1 MQPIAL
7 GSQRELFVDPY
18 LIDTLE
24 GARPHLHEPV
34 RKETVFRVV
43 EPLENACTG
52 CYNLVQADG
61 KILVYYRGYHPTG
74 KHEDLP
80 EGWAQT
86 QTTNLL
92 VSDDGIH
99 FERPSLGLVESEG
112 STDNNILIRGSQAHN
127 FCVFLD
133 GNPSA
138 PPEQRFKA
146 IGGEGRNRLFGFT
159 SPDGLVWESIVDGP
173 LKIEG
178 AFDSVNVP
186 LWDDYAGCYR
196 IFSRYFEETGDDG
209 VGVRAIQSCTS
220 DDFIH
225 WTKPEH
231 HVYDEGVPFEH
242 FYTNATT
249 LCPGAEHILLS
260 FPMRFVPERTKD
272 TEGMDYPGGGISDAV
287 FMTSRDGV
295 HWDRTFLDA
304 WLRAGLDQRN
314 WTHRN
319 QTPAAGIIPTVPD
332 EWSMYVAEHYGWDTN
347 AVRRVTVRPHG
358 FASVRAGYH
367 GGELR
372 TKPVTFTGSTLFI
385 NYSTSAVGSMS
396 VEIQDAEG
404 RPLEGFAAK
413 DMDPMFGDDLD
424 APVTWRGRD
433 AQGGQGGGQGGGPGG
448 LSDLSRLNGT
458 PVRLRF
464 VLKDAD
470 LFSIRFGDS

>member
-1 MQPIAL
+1 MTPISL
-7 GSQRELFVDPY
+7 GSQREPFVDPY
-18 LIDTLE
+18 LIDTLN
-24 GARPHLHEPV
+24 GARLQLHEPV
-34 RKETVFRVV
+34 RQETVFRVI

-52 CYNLVQADG
+52 CYNLVQVDG

-80 EGWAQT
+80 DGWAQT

-99 FERPSLGLVESEG
+99 FERPGLGLVEAEG
-112 STDNNILIRGSQAHN
+112 STDNNILIRGAQAHN

-133 GNPSA
+133 GNPST

-186 LWDDYAGCYR
+186 MWDDYVGCYR

-225 WTKPEH
+225 WTPPEH
-231 HVYDEGVPFEH
+231 HVYDEGVPYEH

-249 LCPGAEHILLS
+249 PSPGAEHILLS

-272 TEGMDYPGGGISDAV
+272 TEGMDYPGGGI
-287 FMTSRDGV
+287 
-295 HWDRTFLDA
+295 
-304 WLRAGLDQRN
+304 
-314 WTHRN
+314 
-319 QTPAAGIIPTVPD
+319 PTRC
-332 EWSMYVAEHYGWDTN
+332 S
-347 AVRRVTVRPHG
+347 
-358 FASVRAGYH
+358 
-367 GGELR
+367 
-372 TKPVTFTGSTLFI
+372 
-385 NYSTSAVGSMS
+385 
-396 VEIQDAEG
+396 
-404 RPLEGFAAK
+404 
-413 DMDPMFGDDLD
+413 
-424 APVTWRGRD
+424 
-433 AQGGQGGGQGGGPGG
+433 
-448 LSDLSRLNGT
+448 
-458 PVRLRF
+458 
-464 VLKDAD
+464 
-470 LFSIRFGDS
+470 